1 VTVPH
6 EYNVN
11 GENVNIINAA
21 LAAGLYPKLLNLNAN
36 GLQTITNQQ
45 PVAMVSSD
53 FRQLLTIAS
62 KLHQLQDQQGRIR
75 VQLPHLLYAHAVQ
88 APICLGDCTCT
99 RYRTG
104 FTLRR
109 QPRFQGKWP
118 SPSVTDNRS
127 RRLPCISTAM

>member
-1 VTVPH
+1 MTVPH

-62 KLHQLQDQQGRIR
+62 KLHQL
-75 VQLPHLLYAHAVQ
+75 
-88 APICLGDCTCT
+88 
-99 RYRTG
+99 
-104 FTLRR
+104 
-109 QPRFQGKWP
+109 
-118 SPSVTDNRS
+118 
-127 RRLPCISTAM
+127 